1 MNILFEHYYEICRA
15 LIDVIGM
22 DEISE
27 ENRAAMVALLDFNFE
42 QLGKSYW
49 SDKSDIASEV
59 VG

>member
-1 MNILFEHYYEICRA
+1 MNIAFERYYEICRA

-27 ENRAAMVALLDFNFE
+27 DNRAAMIALLETNFE

-49 SDKSDIASEV
+49 GDKSDITSEV
-59 VG
+59 IG